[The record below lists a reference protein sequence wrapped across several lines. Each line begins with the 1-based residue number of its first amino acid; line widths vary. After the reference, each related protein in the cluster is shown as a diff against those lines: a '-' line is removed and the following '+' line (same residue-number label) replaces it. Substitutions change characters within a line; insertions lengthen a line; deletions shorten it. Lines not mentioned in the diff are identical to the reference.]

1 MFKTAQEVLLANTM
15 ISVQDYAACWA
26 EGGGVVL
33 RVDGE
38 KPFAPLSQAVGQE
51 GWIFYTV
58 TTVLPFPGEIR
69 DKHEEGGPSGG
80 QENRPWEE
88 GEARRRKVLATQ
100 HERGSCFQG
109 YSKDRIPPLC
119 YPIVTGRSCLTPLP
133 PQKWLIFS
141 QFCGLESRAKIQSP
155 NTSHT
160 TIESSFLSLLRV
172 LNVNFLTLFARFKCG
187 VKYPH
192 VTIAD
197 WEKGVKE
204 CITKEVK

>member
-33 RVDGE
+33 RVDRE

-119 YPIVTGRSCLTPLP
+119 YPIVTGRSCLAP
-133 PQKWLIFS
+133 PSSSKMAHLLTVLWPGITGQNTKPQHLS
-141 QFCGLESRAKIQSP
+141 QDNRVL
-155 NTSHT
+155 
-160 TIESSFLSLLRV
+160 LSLPVTRI
-172 LNVNFLTLFARFKCG
+172 KC
-187 VKYPH
+187 
-192 VTIAD
+192 
-197 WEKGVKE
+197 
-204 CITKEVK
+204 